1 MTKESEFSTKLMKFC
16 RKRINELQISKAEVS
31 RQCQVDPHTLDHWLS
46 GATIP
51 TVSNTSQ
58 LLNVLG
64 YEFAV
69 RRKP

>member
-1 MTKESEFSTKLMKFC
+1 MIKQSDFSMKLMTFC
-16 RKRINELQISKAEVS
+16 RKKINELQISKAEVS
-31 RQCQVDPHTLDHWLS
+31 RQCHVDPHTLERWLS
-46 GATIP
+46 GASVP

-69 RRKP
+69 RHKA